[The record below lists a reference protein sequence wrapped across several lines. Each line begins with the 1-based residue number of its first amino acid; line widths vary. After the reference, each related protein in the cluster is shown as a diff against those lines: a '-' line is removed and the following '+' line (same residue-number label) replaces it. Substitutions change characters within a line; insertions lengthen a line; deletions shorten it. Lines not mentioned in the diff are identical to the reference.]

1 MKVLQLCNK
10 PPFPAID
17 GGCIAIKNI
26 SLGLLEN
33 KVDLKILTIE
43 THKHPF
49 IRNAYPDWFLEKTK
63 IESVFIDTKINII
76 DAFSA
81 LVTSDSYNISR
92 FYSPDFDNKL
102 KITLE
107 EAKFDVIHLES
118 LFMTPYLETINKYS
132 DAKVILRS
140 HNLEHIIWERLAKT
154 EKNIAKK
161 IYLNHLAKQLK
172 KYEKQIINQLDGIA
186 TISQED
192 TKRFKKL
199 KLDKKIVTIPFGIN
213 IDDYKTAIYKP
224 KDKLRLFH
232 IGAMDWLPNLQA
244 VEWFLETVFPELNS
258 NLIELHIAGK
268 NMPSHLI
275 NKNINNLYVH
285 NSVENAIEFMSNYD
299 VMVVPLLSGSG
310 IRIKVIE
317 AMGLAKTVV
326 STKVGV
332 EGIEV
337 THNKDILIANTPKE
351 FIEEINKLEKNN
363 LLINQIGENAKK
375 LIVDCYDNKKIINNL
390 IQFYKSV

>member
-33 KVDLKILTIE
+33 NVDLKILTIE

-337 THNKDILIANTPKE
+337 THNKDILIANSPKE

>member
-33 KVDLKILTIE
+33 NVDLKILTIE

-375 LIVDCYDNKKIINNL
+375 LIVDCYDN
-390 IQFYKSV
+390 